1 MKNVKGGIPVKNKAT
16 NEEVTEKKQGA
27 KGAFAKGASE
37 AIFEIV
43 LSLLAFVV
51 GFVILLASGVD
62 FYNVDGDLVMLLG
75 VVVSA
80 VPVGIGILI
89 YYIISKRCGRKKV
102 NYIYKT
108 LRKKYDLKTVVLT
121 RKMHGEYTDVY
132 VLKGQSYKG
141 SFELY
146 RDGEE
151 LVFAPSASDAARL
164 ATVDEAIFKIEE
176 FMS

>member
-1 MKNVKGGIPVKNKAT
+1 MENKET
-16 NEEVTEKKQGA
+16 NKEVGEKKKRS
-27 KGAFAKGASE
+27 KGALAQGASE
-37 AIFEIV
+37 AILEII

-89 YYIISKRCGRKKV
+89 YYIISKRRGRKKV

-132 VLKGQSYKG
+132 VLKGSSLKG

-151 LVFAPSASDAARL
+151 LVFAPSTSDEVRL
-164 ATVDEAIFKIEE
+164 AALDEAIFKIEE